1 MPKYITIGLFE
12 TSKTLGKTLAR
23 SLQDLLK
30 QYGLIKKIF
39 DYVKNEGANLNT
51 MTIALKSIKS
61 WEALGVIE
69 SFQGTCFEHAF
80 YKAC

>member
-12 TSKTLGKTLAR
+12 TSKTFGKTLAK

-51 MTIALKSIKS
+51 MTLP
-61 WEALGVIE
+61 
-69 SFQGTCFEHAF
+69 
-80 YKAC
+80 

>member
-1 MPKYITIGLFE
+1 
-12 TSKTLGKTLAR
+12 LAR

-30 QYGLIKKIF
+30 QYGLIKKMF

-51 MTIALKSIKS
+51 TTIALKSIKS
-61 WEALGVIE
+61 WEALSVIE

-80 YKAC
+80 CKAC

>member
-12 TSKTLGKTLAR
+12 TSKTLRKTFAR

-30 QYGLIKKIF
+30 QYDLIKKIF
-39 DYVKNEGANLNT
+39 DHVKYEGANLNT

-61 WEALGVIE
+61 CETLGVIE
-69 SFQGTCFEHAF
+69 SFHGTCFEHAF
-80 YKAC
+80 FKAC

>member
-1 MPKYITIGLFE
+1 
-12 TSKTLGKTLAR
+12 
-23 SLQDLLK
+23 LK

-51 MTIALKSIKS
+51 TTIALKSIKS

-69 SFQGTCFEHAF
+69 SFQETCFEHAF
-80 YKAC
+80 WKAC